1 MEKTTNKTESRK
13 KAKVKLPNALFHIL
27 DGIKERYRLFREREY
42 NYLDHQ
48 RQTILIYYTILLTV
62 GLLANIT
69 GLSGAFHPLYKISN
83 TVLLVIIIS
92 LAVAYTTRKL
102 SLVRT
107 IGSMTLAMQLAM
119 SIDTLYCAFIP
130 NFKDAVMVIL
140 INMLILSANTILS
153 LATYLTRVSQI
164 ATVMALVTYIVC
176 LIATGDEVL
185 HDYFLILLI
194 IMLFISVIGFRIAR
208 NAEYLVNANKTLQRD
223 EAELLQVL
231 RLNKKQV
238 KAYIA
243 LAHEKHDITKTT
255 HLLELMGTTSQ
266 KNVIDNVTEFLK
278 RQELER
284 QSIETSFPELTA
296 SERAI
301 CRLILQGKKQ
311 GEICAILNKT
321 ESNVS
326 TQRANIRKKLALQP
340 SDSLSEAL
348 AKRID
353 TQFS

>member
-1 MEKTTNKTESRK
+1 MDKTKCKKRG
-13 KAKVKLPNALFHIL
+13 KAKLPDTLLLLLA
-27 DGIKERYRLFREREY
+27 GIKERYRSFLERETH
-42 NYLDHQ
+42 YLDHQ
-48 RQTILIYYTILLTV
+48 RQIILIFYTTLLSA

-83 TVLLVIIIS
+83 TILLATIIC
-92 LAVAYTTRKL
+92 LAVAYAAHKM
-102 SLVRT
+102 SLVKT

-140 INMLILSANTILS
+140 INMLILSANTIFS

-164 ATVMALVTYIVC
+164 ATGMALVTYIVC
-176 LIATGDEVL
+176 LVATGAEVL

-194 IMLFISVIGFRIAR
+194 IMLFISAIGFRIAR

-255 HLLELMGTTSQ
+255 HLLELMGTKSQ

-284 QSIETSFPELTA
+284 QDIEISFPELTA

-301 CRLILQGKKQ
+301 CRLILQDKKQ
-311 GEICAILNKT
+311 GDICAILNKS

-326 TQRANIRKKLALQP
+326 TQRANIRKKLGLQP
-340 SDSLSEAL
+340 SDSLREAL
-348 AKRID
+348 AKRIG
-353 TQFS
+353 TQLT